1 MYHSPRVTDC
11 SESQLPT
18 HLACLSSLDLRYVLK
33 PGARIVIFVLR
44 GLQVTRIVRKLG
56 GRYRLLRVQVI
67 RTSNNLPSIV
77 VLEKLGR
84 DELNNAI
91 KSQLSYLS
99 QYVNISRELY
109 HDIHME
115 KIDMDDDMN
124 GDGGAS
130 A

>member
-1 MYHSPRVTDC
+1 MYEVF
-11 SESQLPT
+11 
-18 HLACLSSLDLRYVLK
+18 LRTSWYVLK
-33 PGARIVIFVLR
+33 PGARIVLFVLR
-44 GLQVTRIVRKLG
+44 GLQMARIIRKLG

-84 DELNNAI
+84 DELNESI
-91 KSQLSYLS
+91 KTQLSYLS

-109 HDIHME
+109 HDIHMA
-115 KIDMDDDMN
+115 KIDIDD
-124 GDGGAS
+124 GISGGGVPS